1 MDAMSTRVLR
11 RVNGKTQLVVVNKL
25 PPPSPSSSNTQ
36 ANFAPSSKSRQP
48 FHHAS
53 PASFTVLPQDGK
65 TESADSEEAEAS
77 TSLILLDSNESL
89 EDAFPSVLKLLDYLS
104 RAYHDPNAFR
114 SSAKVFV
121 NSVSNITACIAAS
134 EHVDPTQERFVFA
147 KSIVHLLLNIFTIS
161 ADRVAHTESSPRLDL
176 PTEMRAAYEYAR
188 LVLDSLAVLFRIGL
202 KAPLNHKPLPPLPQS
217 LQTIHSLASACLRE
231 AKANHEVK
239 KVANGVGDADRA
251 KAPPDSPI
259 FPKFKFS
266 NIVQGKFK
274 GSETTRSRT
283 DSSSSSSAKRPPPS
297 PPTPSDS
304 ILEGPR
310 SEAMYNQRRTALY
323 FSETNFPSIVG
334 NLEEGTD
341 GLLMDKDS
349 RIQAASLAAL
359 VRILTSKEG
368 VKDPNLSQAI
378 LRSFRLFS
386 TSSEFFSELKKRY
399 DVKTPSNLGKEE
411 IDHWRVKSANIHAR
425 VLAVIFTWLDQH
437 WETDSDT
444 VILGDVCSFVGQR
457 TEKDLPRGVIKN
469 ILAKIEEREQY
480 SDQDV
485 LDKQKRDIAATSATR
500 TPSPERT
507 NFGFPSKFPN
517 SSSDG
522 IAYLDTNKDGREEL
536 ARHLTLKMSDLYR
549 KLDPIKAVRFWYR
562 VGESSRDYHKF
573 KSESGVKELAAVS
586 AYGERLT
593 LWVIWT
599 IVEVADVRLRERR
612 LSFWLDVASVSTQVS
627 CREVGVLMMPFALN
641 RSVA

>member
-11 RVNGKTQLVVVNKL
+11 TVNGKRQLIVVNKL
-25 PPPSPSSSNTQ
+25 PLPSPSSSYTQ
-36 ANFAPSSKSRQP
+36 VNFALSSNSRQP

-53 PASFTVLPQDGK
+53 PASFTVLPQDG
-65 TESADSEEAEAS
+65 TSESADSEEAEAS
-77 TSLILLDSNESL
+77 TSRLIPLYSSESL
-89 EDAFPSVLKLLDYLS
+89 EDAFPSVLKLLDHLS
-104 RAYHDPNAFR
+104 RAYLTDHDPNAFH

-121 NSVSNITACIAAS
+121 NSVSSITACIAAS
-134 EHVDPTQERFVFA
+134 EHVDSTQERFVFA
-147 KSIVHLLLNIFTIS
+147 RSIVHLLLNIFTIS
-161 ADRVAHTESSPRLDL
+161 ADNVAHTESSRSLDI
-176 PTEMRAAYEYAR
+176 PTEMRAAYEYAT

-202 KAPLNHKPLPPLPQS
+202 KAPENHKPLPLLPQT
-217 LQTIHSLASACLRE
+217 LQTIHSFASACLRE
-231 AKANHEVK
+231 VKANHKVK
-239 KVANGVGDADRA
+239 KVAKGDAGMA

-266 NIVQGKFK
+266 DKVQSKFK

-283 DSSSSSSAKRPPPS
+283 DSSSAKRPPPS

-323 FSETNFPSIVG
+323 FGETNFPSIAG

-341 GLLMDKDS
+341 GLRMDKDS
-349 RIQAASLAAL
+349 RVQAASLAAL

-386 TSSEFFSELKKRY
+386 TSSEFFGELKKRY
-399 DVKTPSNLGKEE
+399 NVKAPSNPGKEE

-425 VLAVIFTWLDQH
+425 VLAVIFTWLDQY

-444 VILGDVCSFVGQR
+444 IILGDVRSFVGQR
-457 TEKDLPRGVIKN
+457 TEKDLPRGVINN
-469 ILAKIEEREQY
+469 ILAKIKEREQC

-485 LDKQKRDIAATSATR
+485 LDKQKQDIAATSVTR
-500 TPSPERT
+500 TPSPVHT
-507 NFGFPSKFPN
+507 NFSFPSKFPS

-522 IAYLDTNKDGREEL
+522 IAYLDANKDGKEEL

-549 KLDPIKAVRFWYR
+549 KLDPVKAVRFWYN

-573 KSESGVKELAAVS
+573 KSESAVKELAAVS

-612 LSFWLDVASVSTQVS
+612 LSFWLDVASVSIQVS
-627 CREVGVLMMPFALN
+627 CHKLGVLMIPFF
-641 RSVA
+641 